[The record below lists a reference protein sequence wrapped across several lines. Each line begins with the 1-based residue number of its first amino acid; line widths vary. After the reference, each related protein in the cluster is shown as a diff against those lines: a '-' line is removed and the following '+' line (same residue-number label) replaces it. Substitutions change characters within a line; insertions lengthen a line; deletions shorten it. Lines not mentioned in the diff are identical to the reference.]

1 MPPQNSGH
9 HVLEGEATLTQFN
22 RPVLFSDHVLRLRK
36 LELKG
41 FHICGDVVIILK
53 KYRSFLWLFGGLVFA
68 GPLSGGRFLSASL
81 LIIIIIITVLSPHP
95 IKLLCMENRWSE
107 TACPNSGVHAVTAC
121 VFCPPGCRSVP
132 DNVTT
137 EGGEHRTASS

>member
-95 IKLLCMENRWSE
+95 IKLLCMK
-107 TACPNSGVHAVTAC
+107 TAGVKLHVLTV
-121 VFCPPGCRSVP
+121 VFMQSQLVYSVP
-132 DNVTT
+132 PAAGLSLIT
-137 EGGEHRTASS
+137 